1 MKTFY
6 DVYVRLSTGSGI
18 SNLDQVLHGENGFV
32 RLELVDD
39 APKLTVDK
47 KETKF
52 LNQGLEHI
60 FTEQITTDAVSFNIK
75 GNKARDI
82 FDGFNAK
89 LVDVCYKTTVPNTAS
104 IFIKGT
110 KCTIKC
116 EMLANELSKITL
128 STAIEIEDASSNM
141 SLYQV
146 TAA

>member
-6 DVYVRLSTGSGI
+6 DVYIRLSTSTGI
-18 SNLDQVLHGENGFV
+18 TSLDQVLHGENGFI

-47 KETKF
+47 KETKV
-52 LNQGLEHI
+52 LNQGLEQI

-82 FDGFNAK
+82 FNAYNGK
-89 LVDVCYKTTVPNTAS
+89 LVDVCYKTTIPNTVS
-104 IFIKGT
+104 VFILGT
-110 KCTIKC
+110 KASVKC

-128 STAIEIEDASSNM
+128 STIIEIEDASTNI

-146 TAA
+146 SAA